1 MNWHIL
7 FEKQQQLDQYIQG
20 KHGLEQEN
28 LIPRKMLALQ
38 VELGELANETRCF
51 KFWSLKPAA
60 PKDVILEE
68 YVDGLHF
75 LMSLGLD
82 LDYVFDHLEPGK
94 VREDL
99 CQQFQSVYGLVSE
112 FEQALTDEN
121 YRRLF
126 AGFLALGLRL
136 DLTEEEVMAAYWEK
150 NSVNHQRQ
158 DQGY

>member
-1 MNWHIL
+1 MNWHAL

-20 KHGLEQEN
+20 KHGLQQEN
-28 LIPRKMLALQ
+28 LIPRKILAFQ

-60 PKDVILEE
+60 EKDVILEE

-75 LMSLGLD
+75 LMSIGLEKGC
-82 LDYVFDHLEPGK
+82 VFDTLSPGE
-94 VREDL
+94 VVTDL
-99 CQQFQSVYGLVSE
+99 CDQFQEVYGLTSR
-112 FEQALTDEN
+112 FEREVTEEN

-136 DLTEEEVMAAYWEK
+136 ELKEEEVMAAYWEK